1 MNVKWDKEIVIMGK
15 IINSLHNYL
24 QKYGFKNLFGGDDF
38 FNKEATIN
46 EYLKLY
52 PDRNRKYVTYDE
64 LYEEAVAHVGKIS
77 FKEKTKDFENYF
89 YLLTSQDKIIGIT
102 IGILGYIVA
111 REVDAHGKDIEKNI
125 DKAVDKIT
133 GIAGYDTN
141 SPFDTKYGKG
151 HRVFGHDPATFA
163 FQKIPSDYII
173 YIKN

>member
-1 MNVKWDKEIVIMGK
+1 MGK

-111 REVDAHGKDIEKNI
+111 REVDAHGKDIEKI
-125 DKAVDKIT
+125 
-133 GIAGYDTN
+133 
-141 SPFDTKYGKG
+141 
-151 HRVFGHDPATFA
+151 
-163 FQKIPSDYII
+163 
-173 YIKN
+173 

>member
-77 FKEKTKDFENYF
+77 FKEK
-89 YLLTSQDKIIGIT
+89 LKI
-102 IGILGYIVA
+102 L
-111 REVDAHGKDIEKNI
+111 
-125 DKAVDKIT
+125 KIT
-133 GIAGYDTN
+133 
-141 SPFDTKYGKG
+141 F
-151 HRVFGHDPATFA
+151 
-163 FQKIPSDYII
+163 I
-173 YIKN
+173 Y